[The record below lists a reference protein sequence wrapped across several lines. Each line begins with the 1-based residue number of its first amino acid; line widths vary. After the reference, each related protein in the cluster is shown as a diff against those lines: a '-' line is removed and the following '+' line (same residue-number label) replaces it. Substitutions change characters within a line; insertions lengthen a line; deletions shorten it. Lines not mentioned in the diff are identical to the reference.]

1 LRISKTENLK
11 PKTEHTIERLKKA
24 VFLFMFLMC
33 GVFGLQSS
41 SFAQASASSELIGW
55 AKHYD
60 GKTVTFEGEI
70 IGDIMVRGSKA
81 WINVND
87 GSNAIGV
94 LVDSRLLSSR
104 LRAGSYTSKGSW
116 VSVSGFFSRA
126 CSEHGGDLDIHAQSV
141 TVIHD
146 GYAVPEKVDL
156 QKSGFALIAML
167 AAGAVWLLF
176 LWKPKKA

>member
-1 LRISKTENLK
+1 MKKSKIERIV
-11 PKTEHTIERLKKA
+11 ERLKKTA
-24 VFLFMFLMC
+24 FLFLFLLC
-33 GVFGLQSS
+33 GVFGLKSS
-41 SFAQASASSELIGW
+41 CFAQATASSELIGR

-81 WINVND
+81 WVNIND

-104 LRAGSYTSKGSW
+104 LRTGSYTSKGSW

-126 CSEHGGDLDIHAQSV
+126 CSEHGGDLDIHAQSL
-141 TVIHD
+141 TIIYD
-146 GYAVPEKVDL
+146 GYAVPERIDL
-156 QKSGFALIAML
+156 NKSGFALIAML
-167 AAGAVWLLF
+167 AAGAVWLLLF